1 MSIKEQV
8 AQLHENQVEVFQE
21 RSISSAS
28 FTKSGTV
35 ELIPSSAQLA
45 SVNMD
50 LLAQLASVA
59 SSTLTSSSAAVP
71 ARMQLEP
78 CPPQGAG
85 HQPQLGPVM
94 SGGFG
99 GGFGG
104 GFMAPPPFMVRPSS
118 QLVTSGA
125 ECLVSM
131 HASPSGPQQ
140 GVAGP
145 GSGRRTRKRRAPA
158 AFNDGAI
165 AGFCNHP
172 GCNKTAQGGT
182 TRCKAHGGGR
192 RCVAEG
198 CTKSARGATDRCIAH
213 GGGKVRAA
221 LLPPPLLPLL
231 VPLPITLLTPPPC
244 SPRALARSLAH
255 PRPHAPQPTH
265 PTQRCTF
272 EDCTKSAQGATA
284 LCKAHGGGHRCT
296 FLGCTRSARG
306 ATDRCIAHGGG
317 KRCAIPGCHK
327 SAQGATEQ
335 CKAHG
340 GGHRCSFPGC
350 TRSAQGAKD
359 RCKAH
364 GGGRRCDVDGCDKSA
379 RGSSSK
385 CVGHGGGPR
394 CSEPACGKAARDA
407 ATPLCEEGQTETKGA
422 DDTLSEIGQ
431 LAAVREPAVAE
442 QIGAIAPTS
451 DVAAAC
457 AQPPPGTHTPILT

>member
-1 MSIKEQV
+1 
-8 AQLHENQVEVFQE
+8 
-21 RSISSAS
+21 
-28 FTKSGTV
+28 
-35 ELIPSSAQLA
+35 
-45 SVNMD
+45 MD

-231 VPLPITLLTPPPC
+231 VPLPIALLTPPPLLA
-244 SPRALARSLAH
+244 PRARSLACAPTP
-255 PRPHAPQPTH
+255 PRPPTH
-265 PTQRCTF
+265 PPHAALHLRRLHQVRTGR
-272 EDCTKSAQGATA
+272 DGAMQGARRRPPLHLPRLHTLGARCDGPLHCARRRQA
-284 LCKAHGGGHRCT
+284 LRHPWLPQERPGGH
-296 FLGCTRSARG
+296 G
-306 ATDRCIAHGGG
+306 AM
-317 KRCAIPGCHK
+317 
-327 SAQGATEQ
+327 QGARRRSPLLLPRLHAQ
-335 CKAHG
+335 RA
-340 GGHRCSFPGC
+340 GC
-350 TRSAQGAKD
+350 QGPLQGTR
-359 RCKAH
+359 RW
-364 GGGRRCDVDGCDKSA
+364 
-379 RGSSSK
+379 
-385 CVGHGGGPR
+385 
-394 CSEPACGKAARDA
+394 
-407 ATPLCEEGQTETKGA
+407 
-422 DDTLSEIGQ
+422 
-431 LAAVREPAVAE
+431 AAVRRRRVRQERTGELVEVRGPRRWPPLLRASVRQGCARRCN
-442 QIGAIAPTS
+442 
-451 DVAAAC
+451 AALRRRAN
-457 AQPPPGTHTPILT
+457 